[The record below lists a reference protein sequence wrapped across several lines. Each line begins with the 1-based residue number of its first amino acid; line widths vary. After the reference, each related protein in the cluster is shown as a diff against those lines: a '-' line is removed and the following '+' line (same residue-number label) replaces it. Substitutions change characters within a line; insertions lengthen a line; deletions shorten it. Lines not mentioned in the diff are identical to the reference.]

1 MNPCEVFVE
10 TKAGKHQWK
19 SVTLSLS
26 HCPSQLLFP
35 VHLCYFVSPT
45 ESQKHLLPGMPQA
58 LLSRIQ
64 SNQRSIYPPNKN
76 KTRYLYHDAPQIAYL
91 YIPIFENKIKN
102 TNSQNNMLS
111 LEATR
116 TSNLSESEVIDLKR
130 SIINKFKTLKR
141 I

>member
-1 MNPCEVFVE
+1 MRNRRWAKQFRHEVSLVEQRNSCVNPCEVFVE
-10 TKAGKHQWK
+10 TKAGKHKWK

-64 SNQRSIYPPNKN
+64 STKINLPTQQKQDQISIPWCSSNSISLYPYILEQNQKHEQPKQYAFSRS
-76 KTRYLYHDAPQIAYL
+76 H
-91 YIPIFENKIKN
+91 
-102 TNSQNNMLS
+102 
-111 LEATR
+111 
-116 TSNLSESEVIDLKR
+116 
-130 SIINKFKTLKR
+130 
-141 I
+141 